1 MYVYILYNIQYAI
14 HYIYIYY
21 NINIYIYI
29 YIYIYISN
37 IKTHSRPLLGVTI
50 VSNLVPWVFK
60 KILSLEMVKN
70 AIFFRGASQ
79 QNASINKMLFIE
91 TYIHLKF
98 FNAFVVL
105 CYLAKLKRGI
115 ALSESKS
122 KTRTWH
128 DNDLQSIALVFGAGF
143 LYTFSIKTRLN

>member
-21 NINIYIYI
+21 NIN
-29 YIYIYISN
+29 IYIYISN

-105 CYLAKLKRGI
+105 CYLAKLKKGI

-128 DNDLQSIALVFGAGF
+128 DNDLQSEYSASFWCRGRS
-143 LYTFSIKTRLN
+143 YMN